1 MEYKELI
8 TVSDLLKFAEFLES
22 KPLRKYSEGWR
33 RITNDPNDEPLNFK
47 SLSDLEVIEWFKRE
61 NK

>member
-1 MEYKELI
+1 MENKELI
-8 TVSDLLKFAEFLES
+8 TVNDLLKFAEFLES
-22 KPLRKYSEGWR
+22 KPLRKYPEGWR

-47 SLSDLEVIEWFKRE
+47 SISDLEVIEWFKRE

>member
-1 MEYKELI
+1 MEDKELI
-8 TVSDLLKFAEFLES
+8 TVNDLLKFAEFIES
-22 KPLRKYSEGWR
+22 KLLRKYPEGWK

-47 SLSDLEVIEWFKRE
+47 SISDLEVIEWFKRE

>member
-1 MEYKELI
+1 MNNWNDKDLI
-8 TVSDLLKFAEFLES
+8 KFYNFIES
-22 KPLRKYSEGWR
+22 KPLRKYTEGWR

-47 SLSDLEVIEWFKRE
+47 SISDLEVIEWFKRE